1 MWSTIGSRR
10 KWIGCNIIISQVFPH
25 AQPGHSWMNGWWI
38 GQPWLTAVSAMN
50 GVQKD
55 DEIIPSTHMFFVYFF
70 IKKTRNHMFCFLSKA
85 ISQLLSLQLRIWCTM
100 MRGEIPLDASV
111 TGGDWRW
118 ADRQIYHL
126 PKARRQSFSLCLGM
140 LLGLLGIVN
149 CQNCGQLMSIGDCN
163 FLLYGW

>member
-70 IKKTRNHMFCFLSKA
+70 IKKKREIICFVSSPRPYPSYYPSSWGFGA
-85 ISQLLSLQLRIWCTM
+85 QWCEGRYRWTPQWQVETGDGPISRFTIS
-100 MRGEIPLDASV
+100 P
-111 TGGDWRW
+111 
-118 ADRQIYHL
+118 
-126 PKARRQSFSLCLGM
+126 RREDNPFLCAWGCCLGC
-140 LLGLLGIVN
+140 LGL
-149 CQNCGQLMSIGDCN
+149 
-163 FLLYGW
+163 